1 MHNCYIVRD
10 LLPMYADHSAS
21 SETSEAVRRHLATC
35 KGCAEYYRN
44 MERITRSMKNPPSG
58 NRYRYSSLAR
68 KIRRRS
74 VMQIAA
80 SCAVAAVVG
89 YCVGKIMTSEGR

>member
-1 MHNCYIVRD
+1 MHNCYIIRD

-21 SETSEAVRRHLATC
+21 SETAEAVRRHLANC

-58 NRYRYSSLAR
+58 NRYKYSSLAHR
-68 KIRRRS
+68 IRRRNA
-74 VMQIAA
+74 MHIAA

-89 YCVGKIMTSEGR
+89 YYVGKMMTSEGR